1 VLTVGGL
8 SALVGTASQGALCD
22 VLWSDPIG
30 PNTEDDGWDPDKRD
44 QVTYV
49 ANWDRGAG
57 QFYGLAAV
65 REFIT
70 HNKLDG
76 IIRAHEVRE
85 PVRARRVSMP
95 PLLTACCVLFLCHV
109 QMEEGVRY
117 HYRDASSK
125 YPLVRCQR
133 LRMHRSPLGALAN
146 EHARTCPLHG
156 VF

>member
-1 VLTVGGL
+1 MAGGQL
-8 SALVGTASQGALCD
+8 ALAGTASQGALCD

-30 PNTEDDGWDPDKRD
+30 PNTEDDGWEPDKRD

-76 IIRAHEVRE
+76 IIRAHEVRG
-85 PVRARRVSMP
+85 PVRVVRRRV
-95 PLLTACCVLFLCHV
+95 HV
-109 QMEEGVRY
+109 APA
-117 HYRDASSK
+117 H
-125 YPLVRCQR
+125 
-133 LRMHRSPLGALAN
+133 SPLRAVLVVAAPRWRKACGTTTAMPRPSTLWFVASLVGRIGAKWGRSL
-146 EHARTCPLHG
+146 TS
-156 VF
+156 